1 MSGRSIGQNIDQ
13 PGNHAIYSVPIL
25 DIGTFQTRM
34 KGDGRKV
41 DDQVAEPP
49 QAAWVIIALWI
60 ALGVRIFEV
69 CILLR
74 CRWCIAFADHIA
86 KTIQTGKTLGERAER
101 GRDIPR
107 DSPTTWE
114 VAAVPRN

>member
-41 DDQVAEPP
+41 DDQVAR
-49 QAAWVIIALWI
+49 ATAGSV
-60 ALGVRIFEV
+60 G
-69 CILLR
+69 
-74 CRWCIAFADHIA
+74 DHSVMDCF
-86 KTIQTGKTLGERAER
+86 GSE
-101 GRDIPR
+101 DF
-107 DSPTTWE
+107 
-114 VAAVPRN
+114 